1 MISKDNLIYHLA
13 VFILMITSAGC
24 SAADDI
30 IPYFRLALESGEYL
44 GITDSNDIQL
54 WEEPSDQYFQKFL
67 IVSLD
72 DSGHYAIISREN
84 GLCFSAIPNKSDRLE
99 IIQRKYEDDDDG
111 QKWRLKPVGDI
122 NDSRYFIIS
131 KLSGENE
138 VKCISLTDGNEVG
151 IDTLDY
157 SLPDVERQAWF
168 ITEVDGEHILLPSLK
183 GSNESYTSYGN
194 ITWDLP
200 ELKGHRDYLPPSTEP
215 RLVSEIYVPF
225 IYVNDSYLSSP
236 KSKIE
241 ENPYYIL
248 KLEQFWKK
256 TNVEM
261 NPGTSDRKI
270 TFWYKTG
277 ISKSQLSEMNRTL
290 GTSIT
295 KEVQKSQEF
304 STGYQEP
311 TVKAEYEGFG
321 VERSGGFSIGY
332 KRNNSQ
338 IYRQSRDLQEI
349 SKNVTSKDI
358 SEERTFT
365 EERSYLKGDNVV
377 EALYTLVDRYTLL
390 RMDESVVDSWDMQTR
405 DYYYITHTET
415 LNMTR

>member
-1 MISKDNLIYHLA
+1 MISKLKFIDYLSVY
-13 VFILMITSAGC
+13 ILMMTSVGC

-30 IPYFRLALESGEYL
+30 IPYYRLALESGDYL
-44 GITDSNDIQL
+44 ETSTSSDSVQL
-54 WEEPSDQYFQKFL
+54 SRGLSDQYFQKFL
-67 IVSLD
+67 IVPLD
-72 DSGHYAIISREN
+72 DSEHCAIISRES
-84 GLCFSAIPNKSDRLE
+84 GLCFSVNRSGRLE
-99 IIQRKYEDDDDG
+99 QRKYTDDDDS
-111 QKWRLKPVGDI
+111 QKWRLKPIGGI

-138 VKCISLTDGNEVG
+138 VRCISLINGNEVG
-151 IDTLDY
+151 IDSLDY
-157 SLPDVERQAWF
+157 SQSDLQHQAWK
-168 ITEVDGEHILLPSLK
+168 ITKVDGENILLPSLK

-194 ITWDLP
+194 ITVDLP

-225 IYVNDSYLSSP
+225 IYVNDSCLSSP

-241 ENPYYIL
+241 DNPYYIL

-261 NPGTSDRKI
+261 NPGTSDRKV

-277 ISKSQLSEMNRTL
+277 ISESQLSEMTRTL
-290 GTSIT
+290 GKSIS

-304 STGYQEP
+304 SLSYQEP
-311 TVKAEYEGFG
+311 TVKAELKG
-321 VERSGGFSIGY
+321 VEVEKSGGYFGEY
-332 KRNNSQ
+332 KRTNSQ
-338 IYRQSRDLQEI
+338 IYKQSQDLQET

-365 EERSYLKGDNVV
+365 EERSYLKGDNVI

-390 RMDESVVDSWDMQTR
+390 RMDESIVDSWDIQTR